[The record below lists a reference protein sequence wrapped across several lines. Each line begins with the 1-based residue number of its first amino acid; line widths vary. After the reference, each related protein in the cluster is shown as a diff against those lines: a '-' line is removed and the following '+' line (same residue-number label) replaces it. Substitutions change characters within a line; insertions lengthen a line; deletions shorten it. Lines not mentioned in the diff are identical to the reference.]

1 MSRHELL
8 IDGRLQAAAHYDRV
22 LDPASEE
29 PVGEAARAGAEQV
42 EQAVEA
48 AHRAFPAWAAD
59 IDVRRQSLARA
70 AERVRENAQALAEL
84 ITREQGRPLRSTL
97 EEVAGV
103 AATFEYHAHLE
114 LPADTSL
121 RDDGEHLV
129 RISRR
134 PLGVV
139 AAITP
144 WNVPLILL
152 VLKIAP
158 ALHAGNTVVAKPS
171 EYTPLST
178 LLLARLLA
186 DVFPAGVL
194 NVIAGA
200 GDVGEQLVRHP
211 AVRHVTF
218 TGSVATGKRLYAR
231 AADDL
236 KRLTLELG
244 GNDAALVLEDADLDA
259 IVEPLFWGAF
269 WNSGQVCFAIK
280 RLYVH
285 ESLYEPL
292 LAKLAERAQRTR
304 LGHGLDPQTE
314 LGPLTNAQQ
323 LERVITLVEDARAHG
338 AHIHSGG
345 AQPEGRGYFYPP
357 TLVSGIGAGVALVDE
372 EQFGPVLPVIPFR
385 DEEDAIAQANAS
397 QYGLG
402 ASVWTRD
409 LARGEA
415 IAARLQ
421 AGLAWVNQ
429 HGHIQPGAPKGGHK
443 WSGLGYEGGQRG
455 YEAFSELQV
464 LNISR
469 R

>member
-22 LDPASEE
+22 IDPASEE
-29 PVGEAARAGAEQV
+29 PVGEAARASAEQV
-42 EQAVEA
+42 DHAVEA
-48 AHRAFPAWAAD
+48 AQRAFPAWAAD
-59 IDVRRQSLARA
+59 LDIRRQSLARA

-103 AATFEYHAHLE
+103 AATFEHHAHLD
-114 LPADTSL
+114 LPADTAL
-121 RDDGEHLV
+121 RDDGERLV
-129 RISRR
+129 KISRR

-158 ALHAGNTVVAKPS
+158 ALHAGNSVVAKPS
-171 EYTPLST
+171 EHTPLST

-194 NVIAGA
+194 NVISGA
-200 GDVGEQLVRHP
+200 GDVGEHLVRHP
-211 AVRHVTF
+211 GVRHVTF

-285 ESLYEPL
+285 ESLFEPL
-292 LAKLAERAQRTR
+292 LAALAERAQRTR

-314 LGPLTNAQQ
+314 LGPLTNPQQ
-323 LERVITLVEDARAHG
+323 LERVIALVEDARVRG
-338 AHIHSGG
+338 ARIHSGG
-345 AQPEGRGYFYPP
+345 VQPDGPGYFYPP
-357 TLVSGIGAGVALVDE
+357 TLISGIGAGVALVDE
-372 EQFGPVLPVIPFR
+372 EQFGPVLPVIAFR
-385 DEEDAIAQANAS
+385 DVEQAIAQANAS
-397 QYGLG
+397 PYGLG

-409 LARGEA
+409 LVHGEA
-415 IAARLQ
+415 IAARLE

>member
-1 MSRHELL
+1 MSRYELL
-8 IDGRLQAAAHYDRV
+8 IDGRLQAAEHYDRV
-22 LDPASEE
+22 IDPASEAL
-29 PVGEAARAGAEQV
+29 VGEAARASREQV
-42 EQAVEA
+42 DAAVDA

-59 IDVRRQSLARA
+59 LDARRHSLALA
-70 AERVRENAQALAEL
+70 AQRVRENAQALAEL

-103 AATFEYHAHLE
+103 AATFEHHAHLE

-121 RDDGEHLV
+121 RDDGERLV
-129 RISRR
+129 RITRK

-158 ALHAGNTVVAKPS
+158 ALHAGNTLVAKPS
-171 EYTPLST
+171 EHTPLST
-178 LLLARLLA
+178 LLLAQLLG

-200 GDVGEQLVRHP
+200 GEVGEHLVRHP
-211 AVRHVTF
+211 RVRHVTF
-218 TGSVATGKRLYAR
+218 TGSVTTGKRLYAG

-259 IVEPLFWGAF
+259 IVEPVFWGAF

-285 ESLYEPL
+285 ESLFEPL
-292 LAKLAERAQRTR
+292 LAKLAERAQHTR

-323 LERVITLVEDARAHG
+323 LERVIALVEDAKAHG
-338 AHIHSGG
+338 AQIHSGG
-345 AQPEGRGYFYPP
+345 VRPEGPGYFYPP
-357 TLVSGIGAGVALVDE
+357 TLVSGVAAGVALVDE
-372 EQFGPVLPVIPFR
+372 EQFGPVLPVISFR
-385 DEEDAIAQANAS
+385 NEEDAIAQANAS
-397 QYGLG
+397 HYGLG

-415 IAARLQ
+415 IAAQLE

>member
-8 IDGRLQAAAHYDRV
+8 IDGRPQAATHYDKV
-22 LDPASEE
+22 IDPANEE
-29 PVGEAARAGAEQV
+29 LVGEAARATPDQV
-42 EQAVEA
+42 DQAVEA
-48 AHRAFPAWAAD
+48 ARRAFPAWAAD
-59 IDVRRQSLARA
+59 LDARRQRLAHA
-70 AERVRENAQALAEL
+70 AGRVRENAQALAEL

-103 AATFEYHAHLE
+103 AATFEHHAHLD
-114 LPADTSL
+114 LPTDTSL
-121 RDDGEHLV
+121 RDDGERLV

-171 EYTPLST
+171 EHTPLST
-178 LLLARLLA
+178 LLLAHLLA

-194 NVIAGA
+194 NVVAGA
-200 GDVGEQLVRHP
+200 GEVGEHLVRHP
-211 AVRHVTF
+211 GVRHVTF
-218 TGSVATGKRLYAR
+218 TGSVATGKHLYAR

-244 GNDAALVLEDADLDA
+244 GNDAALVLDDADLDA

-285 ESLYEPL
+285 EHLFEPL
-292 LAKLAERAQRTR
+292 LAALAERAQRTR

-323 LERVITLVEDARAHG
+323 LERVIALVEDARARG
-338 AHIHSGG
+338 ARIHSGG
-345 AQPEGRGYFYPP
+345 APADGPGYFYPP
-357 TLVSGIGAGVALVDE
+357 TLVSGIDAGVALVDE

-385 DEEDAIAQANAS
+385 DVEDAIAQANAS
-397 QYGLG
+397 SYGLG

-415 IAARLQ
+415 IAARLE

-443 WSGLGYEGGQRG
+443 SSGLGYEGGQRG
-455 YEAFSELQV
+455 YDAFSELQV